1 MSRPQAQQ
9 DALDLMTN
17 GLITLEEGRGRFE
30 KAGGQAAD
38 FIAFAK
44 EHRNEIFHGDPITG
58 EECEWPKE
66 YEAGPQKSAQARGR

>member
-9 DALDLMTN
+9 DALDLMTD
-17 GLITLEEGRGRFE
+17 GLLTLEEGRERFA

-38 FIAFAK
+38 FIAFAN

-58 EECEWPKE
+58 EELEWPKE
-66 YEAGPQKSAQARGR
+66 YEAGPQKSAQVRGR